1 MNSYAYTLLTT
12 TFHNIVLLDAY
23 RQNLSQRD
31 KYFCHTGVLMMRK
44 TTKHLR
50 TTKSFRFTPSLA
62 HSLHA
67 TARQL
72 NLSDSEFVRMAMMEV
87 IDRIQQN

>member
-1 MNSYAYTLLTT
+1 
-12 TFHNIVLLDAY
+12 
-23 RQNLSQRD
+23 
-31 KYFCHTGVLMMRK
+31 MRK

-50 TTKSFRFTPSLA
+50 TIKSFRFTPSLA

-72 NLSDSEFVRMAMMEV
+72 NLSDSEFARMALMEA
-87 IDRIQQN
+87 IEKIG

>member
-1 MNSYAYTLLTT
+1 
-12 TFHNIVLLDAY
+12 
-23 RQNLSQRD
+23 
-31 KYFCHTGVLMMRK
+31 MRK

-50 TTKSFRFTPSLA
+50 TIKSFRFTPSFA
-62 HSLHA
+62 HSIYA